1 MFLVL
6 VLLVVPIQLDF
17 SLVVIQT
24 GQILPILLVKKEKGS
39 LLLLLV
45 KMETER
51 RLLMVAEVQIRG
63 ILVLVVVGMVA
74 LGEEVEMNGME
85 AVH

>member
-1 MFLVL
+1 MFLVP

-17 SLVVIQT
+17 SPAVIQT
-24 GQILPILLVKKEKGS
+24 GQILLILQVKKEKGS

-45 KMETER
+45 KMETGR
-51 RLLMVAEVQIRG
+51 RLPMVVEVQIQE

-85 AVH
+85 AAH